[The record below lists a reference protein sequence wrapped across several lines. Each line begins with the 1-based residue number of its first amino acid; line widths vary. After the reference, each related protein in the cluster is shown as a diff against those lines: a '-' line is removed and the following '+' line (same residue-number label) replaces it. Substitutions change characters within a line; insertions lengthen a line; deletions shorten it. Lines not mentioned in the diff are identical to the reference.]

1 MNDLRRDYALLA
13 HVTERANRGEKV
25 GKKALQKM
33 VHLLTRIAHIDSR
46 YEFSL
51 YTYGP
56 FSRDLAE
63 DMDLLSASNVLSVN
77 YDASSRGYE
86 ITKGIDADKIISQF
100 EGFISELDAKT
111 DSLFEFFSGKSARSL
126 EMYSTLFF
134 VVDHGLVEDVE
145 DDRSVVSKF
154 LEIKPKYTRVEA
166 SSALVSLRELLKK
179 HPLN

>member
-1 MNDLRRDYALLA
+1 MNNLRRDYALLA
-13 HVTERANRGEKV
+13 HVTERASRTQKV

-63 DMDLLSASNVLSVN
+63 DMDLLSAASILNVN
-77 YDASSRGYE
+77 YDALSRAYE
-86 ITKGIDADKIISQF
+86 ITKGIDADKIISQYVD
-100 EGFISELDAKT
+100 FISELDSKT
-111 DSLFEFFSGKSARSL
+111 EPLFEFFSGRSARSL

-134 VVDHGLVEDVE
+134 VIDHKIVDDVN
-145 DDRSVVSKF
+145 DNDLVVSKF
-154 LEIKPKYTRVEA
+154 LEIKPKYDQSEA
-166 SSALVSLRELLKK
+166 LSALTSLRGLL
-179 HPLN
+179 NQYSSN